1 MYIYKSEICGE
12 VDFSCTN
19 IGYFINSV
27 FALYVYEFLY
37 GIFQRTSIEQYL
49 KKLWNHFFF
58 SIDFF
63 PLSTFN
69 FKLFHSYFYY
79 IVNFNIT
86 SLKNYLN

>member
-49 KKLWNHFFF
+49 KKL
-58 SIDFF
+58 
-63 PLSTFN
+63 
-69 FKLFHSYFYY
+69 
-79 IVNFNIT
+79 
-86 SLKNYLN
+86 